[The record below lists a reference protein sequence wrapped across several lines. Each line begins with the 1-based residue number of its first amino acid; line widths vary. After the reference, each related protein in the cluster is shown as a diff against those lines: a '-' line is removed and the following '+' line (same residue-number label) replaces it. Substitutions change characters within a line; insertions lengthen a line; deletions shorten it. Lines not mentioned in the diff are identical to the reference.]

1 MITNE
6 MKVAAVKAYTEVD
19 GKCRPAAMQKAL
31 EAALSTLPIA
41 GEGKAPEELSGPL
54 QWAMAD
60 AFEASAADT
69 TAGKMIA
76 VYDVVRS
83 ALISSPGKDGGQEV
97 EAVEWQGRY
106 WIEDE
111 GRWSNWITN
120 PVGYRWAHE
129 PQEGKSEIR
138 YLYPQPASTA
148 LVERLT
154 SALLKAEEVL
164 ANYADPTGYTDGY
177 GDLVPADAVQHEGLL
192 AQEALDVVRSAL
204 SASQSTSREGER

>member
-1 MITNE
+1 MITDE

-97 EAVEWQGRY
+97 EAVAEIDWRAMYLHARAAQLKTGGS
-106 WIEDE
+106 DE
-111 GRWSNWITN
+111 NAAGHFADAANR
-120 PVGYRWAHE
+120 A
-129 PQEGKSEIR
+129 IR
-138 YLYPQPASTA
+138 SALRPQPASTA
-148 LVERLT
+148 LVE
-154 SALLKAEEVL
+154 ALRAIETYGSDTLSGSIGEPAGI
-164 ANYADPTGYTDGY
+164 AWFRDG
-177 GDLVPADAVQHEGLL
+177 VREMRNRA
-192 AQEALDVVRSAL
+192 RSAL
-204 SASQSTSREGER
+204 ASVRSTSKEEETRP